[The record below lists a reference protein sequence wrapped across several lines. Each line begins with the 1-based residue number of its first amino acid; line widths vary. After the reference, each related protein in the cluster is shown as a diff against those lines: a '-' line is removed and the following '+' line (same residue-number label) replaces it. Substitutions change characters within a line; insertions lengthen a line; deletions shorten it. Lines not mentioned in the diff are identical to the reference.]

1 MRNATLR
8 QLRTFGEVARLQS
21 YTAAAKALHLTQPAV
36 SMQLRQLEQAAGL
49 PLFRR
54 LCVHGHWQMQAGK
67 MSKSLGNVVRPL
79 DMKARFGMDAFR
91 YYLLREMAFGQDAE
105 FSEEALVGRLNADL
119 ANSLGN
125 LASRVLAMQQRYCG
139 GVLQPLAPE
148 PHDEALR
155 SAFATARRDM
165 DAHVAELALHRAL
178 EALIAQL
185 RAAPDRATLDQF
197 LELLRSHIRLEEN
210 EFFESAQRSVSA
222 AQLQSIGE
230 EIDRRA
236 VRICL

>member
-1 MRNATLR
+1 MARRSLEQDPSPEN
-8 QLRTFGEVARLQS
+8 VAHWCAR
-21 YTAAAKALHLTQPAV
+21 AV
-36 SMQLRQLEQAAGL
+36 DRFDLELVNHFQLEEELLFPAHAG
-49 PLFRR
+49 
-54 LCVHGHWQMQAGK
+54 
-67 MSKSLGNVVRPL
+67 
-79 DMKARFGMDAFR
+79 
-91 YYLLREMAFGQDAE
+91 
-105 FSEEALVGRLNADL
+105 
-119 ANSLGN
+119 
-125 LASRVLAMQQRYCG
+125 
-139 GVLQPLAPE
+139 PLAD
-148 PHDEALR
+148 HLI
-155 SAFATARRDM
+155 
-165 DAHVAELALHRAL
+165 AEHRAL